1 MLSIVQVEKERLFGN
16 ELQHVK
22 ILEVKGGWLGMGIVY
37 FWGLLDQVYGDAKMC
52 NET

>member
-1 MLSIVQVEKERLFGN
+1 VQVEKEHLFGN

-37 FWGLLDQVYGDAKMC
+37 LGLLDQVYGDAKMC